1 MLFFTEKQKG
11 IIGMKVFIS
20 QPMREQTEEAIL
32 RTRSE
37 AVKRVK
43 SMYGE
48 DVEILNSFF
57 DNFNTS
63 NVKNPAI
70 TYLSKS
76 ISVLAEADIAYFC
89 KGYENTRGCMIEYEI
104 AKAYGIKI
112 SKE

>member
-1 MLFFTEKQKG
+1 
-11 IIGMKVFIS
+11 MKVFIS

-32 RTRSE
+32 KARSE
-37 AVKRVK
+37 AVKKVK

-57 DNFNTS
+57 DDFNTS
-63 NVKNPAI
+63 NVKNSAI
-70 TYLSKS
+70 AYLAKS
-76 ISVLAEADIAYFC
+76 IAVLAKADIAYFC

-104 AKAYGIKI
+104 AKAYNIKI